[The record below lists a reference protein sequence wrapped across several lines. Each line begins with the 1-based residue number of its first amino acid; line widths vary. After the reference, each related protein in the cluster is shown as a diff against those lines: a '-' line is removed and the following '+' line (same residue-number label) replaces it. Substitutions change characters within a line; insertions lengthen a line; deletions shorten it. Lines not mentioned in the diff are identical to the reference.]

1 MRKKTEK
8 LNYVIAFIMIEL
20 KNVSKSFGEKEILKD
35 ISAVMETGK
44 TNLII
49 GTSGSGKTVLQ
60 KCMVGLFEV
69 DTGDI
74 VFDGKDLTN
83 MSQEDRKELR
93 QQIGMLFQGSALFD
107 SMTVEQNV
115 KFPLDMFTKWNH
127 QKKMDRVNDV
137 LARVELKETN
147 KKFPSEISGG
157 MKKRVGIARAIVLK
171 PKYLFCD
178 EPNSGLDP
186 QTSMVIDKLIHE
198 ITKENNITTIINTH
212 DMNSVMEIGENIL
225 YLYHGVKEW
234 TGTYKDII
242 FNKNQRLNEFIF
254 ASEFLRDAK
263 DMRILEEKGIIDND
277 RNMEDIMRDGG
288 ANLILGDDDKK

>member
-1 MRKKTEK
+1 
-8 LNYVIAFIMIEL
+8 MIEI
-20 KNVSKSFGEKEILKD
+20 KNVSKSFGDKEILKNV
-35 ISAVMETGK
+35 SAVMETGK

-69 DTGDI
+69 DSGDI
-74 VFDGKDLTN
+74 IFDGKNLTN
-83 MSQEDRKELR
+83 MPEEERKELR

-127 QKKMDRVNDV
+127 QKKMERVNDV
-137 LARVELKETN
+137 LERVELKGTN

-198 ITKENNITTIINTH
+198 LTIENEITTVINTH

-225 YLYHGVKEW
+225 YLYHGEKEW
-234 TGTYKDII
+234 EGNNKEII
-242 FNKNQRLNEFIF
+242 FNKNQKLNEFIF

-263 DMRILEEKGIIDND
+263 DMRMLEERGIIDND
-277 RNMEDIMRDGG
+277 RNMEEIMRYGG
-288 ANLILGDDDKK
+288 ANLVINEEEKAENNSDTQQTNK

>member
-1 MRKKTEK
+1 
-8 LNYVIAFIMIEL
+8 MIEI
-20 KNVSKSFGEKEILKD
+20 KNVSKSFGDKQILKD

-69 DTGDI
+69 DGGEI
-74 VFDGKDLTN
+74 IFDGKNLTQ
-83 MSQEDRKELR
+83 MAQEDRKELR
-93 QQIGMLFQGSALFD
+93 QQIGMLFQGSALFN
-107 SMTVEQNV
+107 SMTVEQNI
-115 KFPLDMFTKWNH
+115 KFPLDMFTKWNY
-127 QKKMDRVNDV
+127 QKKIERVNDV
-137 LARVELKETN
+137 LARVELEGTN
-147 KKFPSEISGG
+147 KRFPSEISGG

-198 ITKENNITTIINTH
+198 ITIENNMTTIINTH

-234 TGTYKDII
+234 EGNNKEII
-242 FNKNQRLNEFIF
+242 FNKNQKLNEFIF

-263 DMRILEEKGIIDND
+263 DMRMLEEKGIIDND
-277 RNMEDIMRDGG
+277 RNMDEIMRDGG
-288 ANLILGDDDKK
+288 ANLILGDEAKKPE